1 MNIHW
6 SKLWTGIC
14 HKQHSLYNKNQN
26 NNNKLLTKLRQGVKR
41 IGIIGSVEKRK
52 VRTSGSCEHLLSGHL
67 TSLKGCSRDMK
78 WGEGRRRVLC
88 WSSAWSVSLSHSR
101 EKDCRMDNA
110 LRQQTLEATQVFL
123 TLWHEKYA
131 AINMKGSWEREEWQS
146 LWKDS
151 RVVQAQCE
159 NPFCEFAT
167 SARGTLQRESTKRSL
182 NPRGERSVLKCCTH

>member
-6 SKLWTGIC
+6 FKLWTGIC
-14 HKQHSLYNKNQN
+14 HKQHSLYNKNNN
-26 NNNKLLTKLRQGVKR
+26 NNNKLLTKPRQGVKR

-67 TSLKGCSRDMK
+67 TSLKGCSRVMK

-88 WSSAWSVSLSHSR
+88 WSSAWSVSLSLSR

-131 AINMKGSWEREEWQS
+131 AINMKGSWETE
-146 LWKDS
+146 KNDS
-151 RVVQAQCE
+151 HCERILVLFKHNARILFANLRRV
-159 NPFCEFAT
+159 
-167 SARGTLQRESTKRSL
+167 
-182 NPRGERSVLKCCTH
+182 RGEHFNVRARRDH